1 MQQTKCMPS
10 QTLLQGK
17 SYVPSHK
24 TDIRET
30 FKRVM
35 AQTHKDYQCKSVN

>member
-1 MQQTKCMPS
+1 MQQTKCVPL

-17 SYVPSHK
+17 PYVPSHK

-35 AQTHKDYQCKSVN
+35 AQTQKDYQCKLVN